1 MKELFDDVVGQSP
14 LDPRESS
21 RQSSA
26 APKRRRF
33 YKDVGVA
40 ESEGGFTVTLDG
52 KPIRTPS
59 QVIVTIP
66 VRDLAETIAAE
77 WDAQQ
82 DIIDP
87 LTMPLTRLANSIVQG
102 VVGRADLVVDDIAK
116 YFGSDLL
123 FYHAEFPEA
132 LAAKQGEHW
141 DPVLRW
147 AADDLG
153 AHFILAQGIM
163 PVRQPEQA
171 IANARARLPGDPWRI
186 GALHVVTT
194 ITGSALLALAL
205 HEAACDA
212 DAVWAAAHVDEDWNA
227 SQWGID
233 EEVAS
238 RRAARR
244 RDFDAA
250 VKVVTTI
257 SKKPVS

>member
-26 APKRRRF
+26 TPKRKRF

-40 ESEGGFTVTLDG
+40 GGEAGFTVTLDG

-66 VRDLAETIAAE
+66 ARDLAHSIAAE
-77 WDAQQ
+77 WDAQV

-87 LTMPLTRLANSIVQG
+87 LKMPLTRLANSIVQG
-102 VVGRADLVVDDIAK
+102 VIDRADLVADDIAK

-123 FYHAEFPEA
+123 FYRAEFPEA

-171 IANARARLPGDPWRI
+171 LANARARLPTDPWRI
-186 GALHVVTT
+186 GALHVLTT

-205 HEAACDA
+205 YEQVYDA

-233 EEVAS
+233 EEVAA
-238 RRAARR
+238 RLAARR

-250 VKVVTTI
+250 VKVARTAG
-257 SKKPVS
+257 K

>member
-1 MKELFDDVVGQSP
+1 MKELFDEVVGQSP

-26 APKRRRF
+26 APKRKRF

-40 ESEGGFTVTLDG
+40 DGERGFTVTLDG

-59 QVIVTIP
+59 QAIVIVP
-66 VRDLAETIAAE
+66 ARDLADTIAAE
-77 WDAQQ
+77 WAAQGEN
-82 DIIDP
+82 IDP
-87 LTMPLTRLANSIVQG
+87 MTMPMTRLANSIVQG
-102 VVGRADLVVDDIAK
+102 VIDRADLVADDIAK
-116 YFGSDLL
+116 YFASDLL
-123 FYHAEFPEA
+123 FYRADFPEA

-147 AADDLG
+147 AANNLG

-163 PVRQPEQA
+163 PVGQPAQA
-171 IANARARLPGDPWRI
+171 IANARARLPADPWRI

-194 ITGSALLALAL
+194 VTGSALLALAL
-205 HEAACDA
+205 HESVYDA
-212 DAVWAAAHVDEDWNA
+212 DAVWSAAHVDEDWNA

-233 EEVAS
+233 EEVAA

-250 VKVVTTI
+250 VKVARTA
-257 SKKPVS
+257 SK